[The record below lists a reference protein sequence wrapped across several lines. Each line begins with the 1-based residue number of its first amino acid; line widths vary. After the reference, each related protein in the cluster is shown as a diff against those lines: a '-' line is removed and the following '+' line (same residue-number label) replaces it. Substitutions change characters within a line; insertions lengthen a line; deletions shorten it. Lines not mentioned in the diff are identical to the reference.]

1 MWKRFLDAI
10 SWNDL
15 LKYEEAD
22 NLQFWRKA
30 AIYFVYIF
38 LDLILSFTGDAVGK
52 GHRVSAAVVRG
63 REFLWPVVE
72 HVRGHNSFHL

>member
-1 MWKRFLDAI
+1 MGSAWP
-10 SWNDL
+10 
-15 LKYEEAD
+15 
-22 NLQFWRKA
+22 WRLACA
-30 AIYFVYIF
+30 AAVC
-38 LDLILSFTGDAVGK
+38 LCGDAVGK